1 MAVLRTVAFLPI
13 PHSHSVIPTVEI
25 QPARPVMEH
34 RVVSAYAYA
43 CARVC
48 VSVCLSVCVCVSVSV
63 SVCVSVSVPVPVPV
77 FVSLCLS
84 LQLSL
89 RVSHI
94 TYRPEQV
101 LLGFPAVQVCCLRHL
116 SCLSRSPTEP

>member
-48 VSVCLSVCVCVSVSV
+48 VSVCLSVCVCVSLCLCV
-63 SVCVSVSVPVPVPV
+63 SVCVYAGGTH
-77 FVSLCLS
+77 LTLS
-84 LQLSL
+84 HWSM
-89 RVSHI
+89 
-94 TYRPEQV
+94 
-101 LLGFPAVQVCCLRHL
+101 AVCA
-116 SCLSRSPTEP
+116 